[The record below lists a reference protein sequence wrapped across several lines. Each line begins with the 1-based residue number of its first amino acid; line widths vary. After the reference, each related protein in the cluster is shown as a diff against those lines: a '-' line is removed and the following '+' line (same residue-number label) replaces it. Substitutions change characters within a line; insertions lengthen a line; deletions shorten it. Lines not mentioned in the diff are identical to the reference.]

1 MTAGLLTLAEFPR
14 EVVEIACL
22 SCRRRG
28 QLLKAKLIEAY
39 GADVLLPDLRRIIA
53 RCDRANS
60 MPEQCGAYYV
70 ALKR

>member
-1 MTAGLLTLAEFPR
+1 M
-14 EVVEIACL
+14 
-22 SCRRRG
+22 
-28 QLLKAKLIEAY
+28 LKAKLIEAY